1 MAFLMQPL
9 NSSRGPTER
18 GVLQQVADLIDNRE
32 VTESWD
38 EEENAAWSHVSVAV
52 FSDQKMHIWALD
64 LKKCNL
70 ALNLAA
76 LDEPLSCLPRL
87 TDLDLRFNT
96 RVVGN
101 LRDLARLMPQLS
113 KLALTDTGVTGSLAD
128 IAQLGPRLKL
138 LWFAN
143 TRVSGQLSDLAP
155 IAGTMVE
162 LSLNGTDVTG
172 NIASLSAA
180 APNLIRLGLRN
191 TQVDGALT
199 DLFDLAPALEIAYLS
214 NTHVYASDLAEVA
227 RRAPCLRELRTRGT
241 IVKKA
246 TKADFDEFVRLC
258 PTCGLLDIDMVPTK
272 SPSPGFA
279 LSKPP
284 RPNGREEHLLSVDQ
298 PRKQPCLVNCFGC

>member
-9 NSSRGPTER
+9 SSARGPSEH
-18 GVLQQVADLIDNRE
+18 GVLQQVADIIDNRD
-32 VTESWD
+32 VTESWED
-38 EEENAAWSHVSVAV
+38 EEPSTWQHVSVAV
-52 FSDQKMHIWALD
+52 FSDQKLHIWALD

-70 ALNLAA
+70 ALNLAD
-76 LDEPLSCLPRL
+76 LDEPLSYLSHL
-87 TDLDLRFNT
+87 ADLDLRFNN

-101 LRDLARLMPQLS
+101 LRSLSRLMPQLS

-128 IAQLGPRLKL
+128 IAQLGPRLKV

-143 TRVSGQLSDLAP
+143 TRVSGQLSDLSP

-172 NIASLSAA
+172 NVASLSSA
-180 APNLIRLGLRN
+180 APKLIRLGLRN
-191 TQVDGALT
+191 TQIDGALT

-227 RRAPCLRELRTRGT
+227 RRAPCLKELRTRGT

-246 TKADFDEFVRLC
+246 TKAEFNEFVRLC
-258 PTCGLLDIDMVPTK
+258 PTCGLLDIDMVPSN
-272 SPSPGFA
+272 SPAPHFS

-298 PRKQPCLVNCFGC
+298 PGREQCLVNCFGC